1 MAISG
6 SVVSDISI
14 VGPSQF
20 VEKYSVLMFGTV
32 ERARGAKA
40 TLRIL
45 VKGPH
50 RQDVKLTVQE
60 VDPADVLNASLGE
73 WQEINAGA
81 VRMVPLEIEVR
92 PGSRLINRMGS
103 EQAKYGTIVM
113 ESTHPSVKSIPIKV
127 KFAVE

>member
-1 MAISG
+1 M
-6 SVVSDISI
+6 
-14 VGPSQF
+14 
-20 VEKYSVLMFGTV
+20 
-32 ERARGAKA
+32 
-40 TLRIL
+40 RIL

-113 ESTHPSVKSIPIKV
+113 RGTK
-127 KFAVE
+127 